1 MYVAYLI
8 QNSGQVAAQGSCLGA
23 QSDQSECWFSS
34 TYCSGKRLQRRLTI
48 FRTGLAGNFTAGPSI
63 TEKLPELPRT
73 PTIIALAFE
82 EFFVGQI
89 CAMLSSITALIV
101 FMEQ

>member
-1 MYVAYLI
+1 MADDVTPSLTAHPSHFPTCTKPE
-8 QNSGQVAAQGSCLGA
+8 SGSHFPSQA
-23 QSDQSECWFSS
+23 ECCPKSPV
-34 TYCSGKRLQRRLTI
+34 TQRCC
-48 FRTGLAGNFTAGPSI
+48 GPSI